1 LTFRDEYIRWLM
13 IPLPLKS
20 WQNCLTIEE
29 FFKRKLLGKIRSEQ
43 FSEEE
48 RQIKF
53 MDTAIKNHLVQ

>member
-1 LTFRDEYIRWLM
+1 MNTFAWLM

-29 FFKRKLLGKIRSEQ
+29 FFKKGITAGKIRSEQ

-53 MDTAIKNHLVQ
+53 MDTAIKIT

>member
-1 LTFRDEYIRWLM
+1 LTFRDDIHSADDSAEKLA
-13 IPLPLKS
+13 
-20 WQNCLTIEE
+20 
-29 FFKRKLLGKIRSEQ
+29 KLLDNRRIFQKEITAGKIRSEQ